1 MPRPLKASE
10 DLRRRFD
17 LYLDECELESIRA
30 RASNARLPM
39 STYVRKAALDL
50 KIEAPP
56 PTANVQRWRELAH
69 LASNLNQIARACNSG
84 LVPDDVAPVLEA
96 LTDAVGQLRRELL
109 GVRE

>member
-17 LYLDECELESIRA
+17 LYLDEVELKSIRA

-56 PTANVQRWRELAH
+56 PITNVQRWRELAH
-69 LASNLNQIARACNSG
+69 LTSNLNQIARACNAG
-84 LVPDDVAPVLEA
+84 LVPDNVAPVLEA
-96 LTDAVGQLRRELL
+96 LTDAVGQLRQELL